1 MNDSTKGTIY
11 ATLAVILFATL
22 GTGFK
27 LSVAR
32 LDGYVVVVYMGV
44 FAVAALLA
52 NLVLTGK
59 GKDILPEFR
68 RKPLFF
74 ILTGVIGLGVQQLLC
89 VKSYEYLPAAQVVI
103 LTYTYP
109 LMMIVLAWAVYRE
122 RSTPRSVAFVLVG
135 FFGVYVLISRGT
147 FLQIDLNIGTLL
159 SLACAFSF
167 ALFCVLI
174 KHARFHIGVGM
185 FLFNLFGLLFLLC
198 LLPFYGVTW
207 RLSAPQLL
215 GLVYLGVFP
224 TAVAFILWNKALQL
238 CRTSHSSNFA
248 LLTPVLSLVCIAA
261 VLGERIVPSQIA
273 GMVIIVG
280 AVFLNV
286 NFGGVEGGEE
296 RARG

>member
-1 MNDSTKGTIY
+1 MNETTKGTIY
-11 ATLAVILFATL
+11 AAVAVLLFATL

-32 LDGYVVVVYMGV
+32 LDGYVVAVYMGF
-44 FAVAALLA
+44 FAVVSLLV
-52 NLVLTGK
+52 NLLLTGK
-59 GKDILPEFR
+59 AGDILPEFH

-74 ILTGVIGLGVQQLLC
+74 IVTGIIGLGIQQLLC
-89 VKSYEYLPAAQVVI
+89 IKSYEYLPAAQVVI
-103 LTYTYP
+103 LTYSYP
-109 LMMIVLAWAVYRE
+109 LMMIFLAWAVYRE
-122 RSTPRSVAFVLVG
+122 RTSPRSVGFVFLG
-135 FFGVYVLISRGT
+135 FFGVYLLLSRGT
-147 FLQIDLNIGTLL
+147 FQQMDLNIGTVL

-185 FLFNLFGLLFLLC
+185 FLFNLFGLLFLL
-198 LLPFYGVTW
+198 LLMPVYGFSW
-207 RLSAPQLL
+207 RLSMPQLL

-248 LLTPVLSLVCIAA
+248 LLTPVLSLVCIAV

-273 GMVIIVG
+273 GMAIIG
-280 AVFLNV
+280 GSVFLNV
-286 NFGGVEGGEE
+286 NFGGVDTGEGEKHG
-296 RARG
+296 